1 MPGGAQLQNPGGA
14 FGLTPD
20 LESPD
25 VFDQQLAAVSTIL
38 KGDLVALSSSA
49 GWVIRCLTNT
59 ARGLIVGVALEACLT
74 VGRPIKFATHGRVVT
89 VNKYTAALTAGNIVT
104 IDATT
109 TGAVAVDASSTAVTQ
124 TKDLR
129 SVLGVVIADASIAA
143 TTVQVWL
150 Y

>member
-1 MPGGAQLQNPGGA
+1 MPGGAVLQNPGA
-14 FGLTPD
+14 AYGLSVD

-25 VFDQQLAAVSTIL
+25 TFDQQLAAVTTIT

-49 GWVIRCLTNT
+49 GYIIRALTNT
-59 ARGLIVGVALEACLT
+59 APALIIGVALEACLT
-74 VGRPIKFATHGRVVT
+74 TGRPVKFAVKGRVVT

-109 TGAVAVDASSTAVTQ
+109 TGAVAVQAATTAITQ
-124 TKDLR
+124 IKDIR
-129 SVLGVVIADASIAA
+129 NVLGVVIADATAA
-143 TTVQVWL
+143 AATVQVWL

>member
-1 MPGGAQLQNPGGA
+1 MPDAILQNPGSA
-14 FGLTPD
+14 YGLTPD
-20 LESPD
+20 TEVPYAQ
-25 VFDQQLAAVSTIL
+25 DQALAAVTTIT

-49 GWVIRCLTNT
+49 GYIIRCLVNT
-59 ARGLIVGVALEACLT
+59 APALIIGVALESCLT
-74 VGRPIKFATHGRVVT
+74 TGRPVRFATKGRVVT

-109 TGAVAVDASSTAVTQ
+109 SGGVAVQAASTAVTQ
-124 TKDLR
+124 IKDVR
-129 SVLGVVIADASIAA
+129 SVLGVVIADVTAAA

>member
-1 MPGGAQLQNPGGA
+1 MSDAILQNPASA

-20 LESPD
+20 TEVPNTND
-25 VFDQQLAAVSTIL
+25 VALAAVTTIK

-49 GWVIRCLTNT
+49 GYIIRCLTNT
-59 ARGLIVGVALEACLT
+59 SRKLIVGVALESCLT
-74 VGRPIKFATHGRVVT
+74 VGRPVKFATKGRVVT

-109 TGAVAVDASSTAVTQ
+109 TGAVAVDATTTAVTQ
-124 TKDLR
+124 AKDLLA
-129 SVLGVVIADASIAA
+129 VLGVVIADVTAGAS
-143 TTVQVWL
+143 TVQVWL

>member
-1 MPGGAQLQNPGGA
+1 MGDAQLQNPGSA

-20 LESPD
+20 IETPS
-25 VFDQQLAAVSTIL
+25 VFDQALAAVSTIT

-49 GWVIRCLTNT
+49 GYVIRALTGT
-59 ARGLIVGVALEACLT
+59 SPALIVGVALETCLT
-74 VGRPIKFATHGRVVT
+74 TGRVIKFATKGRVVT
-89 VNKYTAALTAGNIVT
+89 VNKCTGALTAGNIVT

-109 TGAVAVDASSTAVTQ
+109 TGGVNVNAASTAVTQ
-124 TKDLR
+124 IKDVR
-129 SVLGVVIADASIAA
+129 SVLGVVIADATAAA